1 MEDIYQEILK
11 AQKQG
16 DALSLATVVGV
27 KGSTPRAE
35 GSQMLVKKDGTIVG
49 SIGGGCLEATVWEA
63 ARSSLKSGL
72 PKIVDYDLTGRTD
85 TPEGLICGGIMKVF
99 VDVIGPK
106 PVFDVFEEI
115 VRTKKEGNVS
125 VLATLVREKGQKA
138 WDETPRILI
147 REDGSALGS
156 LGDSF
161 LDKEAHSAAGE
172 ILKSGTSK
180 LLEFQKEGQAVPS
193 MVFVEPITPQP
204 TVYIFGAGHIGF
216 AVSKIAKMTGFR
228 VSVID
233 DRPAYASEAR
243 FPEADEFFVED
254 PADMVPR
261 LNLNKVSYL
270 VIACRGH
277 LEDQR
282 VLAQAV
288 NTSAGYIGMIG
299 SRKKTK
305 TVFSNLRT
313 EGVTQAALDRIHS
326 PIGLP
331 IATETPEEIA
341 VSIMAEI
348 IDIRRRKNK
357 PETVASPAA

>member
-1 MEDIYQEILK
+1 MEDIYKEILT
-11 AQKQG
+11 AQHQG
-16 DALSLATVVGV
+16 STSALATVVSV
-27 KGSTPRAE
+27 KGSTPRA
-35 GSQMLVKKDGTIVG
+35 GGAQMLIKQDGAIVG
-49 SIGGGCLEATVWEA
+49 SVGGGCLEATVWEA
-63 ARSSLKSGL
+63 ARKSQKSGL

-99 VDVIGPK
+99 VSVIGPK
-106 PVFDVFEEI
+106 PAINVFEEI
-115 VRTKKEGNVS
+115 MRIKSEGSAS
-125 VLATLVREKGQKA
+125 VLATLVSDQGRVP
-138 WDETPRILI
+138 WSETPRILV
-147 REDGSALGS
+147 REDGSTMGS
-156 LGDSF
+156 LGDSY
-161 LDKEAHSAAGE
+161 LDEEIKRAAVD
-172 ILKSGTSK
+172 ILKEGTSK
-180 LLEFQKEGQAVPS
+180 LLEMQKTGQTVAS
-193 MVFVEPITPQP
+193 LVFVEPITPQP

-233 DRPAYASEAR
+233 DRPAYACAAR

-288 NTSAGYIGMIG
+288 NTTAGYIGMIG
-299 SRKKTK
+299 SKKKSK
-305 TVFSNLRT
+305 TVFANLKA

-326 PIGLP
+326 PIG
-331 IATETPEEIA
+331 
-341 VSIMAEI
+341 
-348 IDIRRRKNK
+348 
-357 PETVASPAA
+357 